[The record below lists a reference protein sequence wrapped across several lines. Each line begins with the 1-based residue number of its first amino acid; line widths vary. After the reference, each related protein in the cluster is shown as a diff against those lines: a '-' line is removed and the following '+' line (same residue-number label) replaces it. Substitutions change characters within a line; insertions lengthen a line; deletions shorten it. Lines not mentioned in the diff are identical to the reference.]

1 MADTASFAVIVS
13 QDIFQIKMNQILEQV
28 DSAVG
33 IADDIMMCAKTDE
46 KHDKILHKLMQVAT
60 IKAESISFF

>member
-13 QDIFQIKMNQILEQV
+13 QDIFQIKMDQILEQV

-33 IADDIMMCAKTDE
+33 IADDMMCAKTDE